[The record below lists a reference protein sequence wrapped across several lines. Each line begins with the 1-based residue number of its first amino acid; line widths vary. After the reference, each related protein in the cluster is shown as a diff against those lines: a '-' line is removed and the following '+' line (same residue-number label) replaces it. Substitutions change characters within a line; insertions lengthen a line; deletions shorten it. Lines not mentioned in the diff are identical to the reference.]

1 MKDCCPK
8 MIFDVLTIFP
18 GIFTSPL
25 AESLLKKALDRNL
38 IQVRIKNLR
47 DFTRDK
53 HRMTDDYPYGGGA
66 GMVMKPEPIIRAVEE
81 IKTEDPEAQAV
92 LLTPQGKRLD
102 QKLAREMSGHKRWIL
117 ICGRYE
123 GMDER
128 VRLTAVDREISIGD
142 YILTGGEIPALVV
155 IDAVSRHIPGFL
167 GCEQSVE
174 EDSFSHGLLEYPQ
187 YTRPPVYRGMAVPEV
202 LLSGHHAQIE
212 RWRRRESLR
221 RTFLQRPDLLAGA
234 SLSEED
240 KAFLREV
247 KTQEG
252 TGGDESLP
260 IERDVWRVS

>member
-1 MKDCCPK
+1 
-8 MIFDVLTIFP
+8 
-18 GIFTSPL
+18 
-25 AESLLKKALDRNL
+25 
-38 IQVRIKNLR
+38 
-47 DFTRDK
+47 
-53 HRMTDDYPYGGGA
+53 
-66 GMVMKPEPIIRAVEE
+66 MVMKPEPIIRAVEE

-174 EDSFSHGLLEYPQ
+174 EDSFSYGLLEYPQ

>member
-1 MKDCCPK
+1 

-18 GIFTSPL
+18 GIFASPL

-38 IQVRIKNLR
+38 IQVRIKDLR

-53 HRMTDDYPYGGGA
+53 HRMTDDYPYGGGV

-81 IKTEDPEAQAV
+81 IKKEAPEAQAV

-102 QKLAREMSGHKRWIL
+102 QKLAREMSGHKHWIL
-117 ICGRYE
+117 VCGRYE
-123 GMDER
+123 GVDER
-128 VRLTAVDREISIGD
+128 VLMAAIDRGISIGD

-174 EDSFSHGLLEYPQ
+174 EDSFSQGLLKHPQ

-212 RWRRRESLR
+212 RWRRQESLR
-221 RTFLQRPDLLAGA
+221 KTFLQRPDLLEKV

-240 KAFLREV
+240 KAFLGEL
-247 KTQEG
+247 KAQEERVG
-252 TGGDESLP
+252 EESLR
-260 IERDVWRVS
+260 ERDVGRVS